1 MKVDS
6 TPQYADL
13 QYIRN
18 TSAEK
23 AATAEMFGEDKEIC
37 NFSVLLIYS
46 SQHF

>member
-6 TPQYADL
+6 IPQYADL

-18 TSAEK
+18 TFAEK
-23 AATAEMFGEDKEIC
+23 AAIAEIFGENKKIC